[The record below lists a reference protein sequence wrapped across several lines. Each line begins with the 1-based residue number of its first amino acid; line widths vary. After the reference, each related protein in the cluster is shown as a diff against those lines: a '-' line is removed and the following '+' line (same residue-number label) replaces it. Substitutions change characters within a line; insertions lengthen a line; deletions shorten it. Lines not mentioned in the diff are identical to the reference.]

1 VQWNLLPQA
10 LLGCDLIYQSAPGTG
25 KTGLYV
31 LAVLYN
37 FERGSGVTSLVLCP
51 TRELAYQIDAEFK
64 YIGKYYTSLKT
75 AVLAGKVFD
84 RISLP
89 FFFFFFC
96 FCVTYQ
102 TIFFYVTHLGGVP
115 VLSDRTTL
123 KDTNPSI
130 IIGTPGNI
138 YLYSHHKLPC
148 ANFSS
153 GRILALADDR
163 TLKLNGCTQLVV
175 DECDDLL
182 TNNLSTVEKI
192 FAHLP
197 DNKQVLMTSSTI
209 NSEVEQVPLT

>member
-1 VQWNLLPQA
+1 
-10 LLGCDLIYQSAPGTG
+10 
-25 KTGLYV
+25 
-31 LAVLYN
+31 
-37 FERGSGVTSLVLCP
+37 
-51 TRELAYQIDAEFK
+51 
-64 YIGKYYTSLKT
+64 
-75 AVLAGKVFD
+75 
-84 RISLP
+84 
-89 FFFFFFC
+89 
-96 FCVTYQ
+96 
-102 TIFFYVTHLGGVP
+102 

-138 YLYSHHKLPC
+138 YIHHKLLMLTFP
-148 ANFSS
+148 S

-163 TLKLNGCTQLVV
+163 TLKLNRCTQLVV

-209 NSEVEQVPLT
+209 NSEVEQVPPTPILLPNCPIPPCIDFVNSSLPTKTTVLQTILRESHSGVEDER